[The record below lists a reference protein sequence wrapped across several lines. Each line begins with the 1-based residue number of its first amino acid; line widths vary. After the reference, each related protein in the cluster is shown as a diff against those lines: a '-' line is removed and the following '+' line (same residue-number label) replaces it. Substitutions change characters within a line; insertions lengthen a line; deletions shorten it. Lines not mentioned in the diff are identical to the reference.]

1 MAGQYHGKDNEMST
15 LTLNTNLTFTI
26 ENVSSNDRRKET
38 EMSDKVLMF
47 VPLQK
52 QPTRT
57 EVGWWIY
64 DKEILTALQMVDRI
78 EQEMDLPSG
87 VVNIENGV
95 WGLMV
100 DAWKVTL

>member
-1 MAGQYHGKDNEMST
+1 VAGQYHGKDNEMS
-15 LTLNTNLTFTI
+15 
-26 ENVSSNDRRKET
+26 
-38 EMSDKVLMF
+38 DKFLMF
-47 VPLQK
+47 VPLEK

-64 DKEILTALQMVDRI
+64 DSDILTTSQMVDRI

-87 VVNIENGV
+87 VVDIQNGV